1 MYYVYIITNANR
13 NVIYTGVTN
22 NIFRRMYEHKNGI
35 NEGFSKRYHL
45 KILLYY
51 EMYEEIERAI
61 LREKQI
67 KSWSRKKKVELI
79 DSRNIDWNDLYEEI
93 KE

>member
-1 MYYVYIITNANR
+1 MQ
-13 NVIYTGVTN
+13 
-22 NIFRRMYEHKNGI
+22 
-35 NEGFSKRYHL
+35 
-45 KILLYY
+45 
-51 EMYEEIERAI
+51 EIERAI